1 MGPDHRGRGQVYGGG
16 GTSTEAPAGS
26 WAGRNIEEH
35 SEGSSIFGCQ
45 KGRNSPAPTPRPS
58 LEQHLPL
65 PLFTSPSRL
74 FSSPCASGGDL
85 TASVFFHFGPIAW
98 ISFPLYSV
106 WQPATSPRPRTHVV
120 SVSVCPC
127 SPQAGPTGPVLAF
140 HRERDPAPVT
150 WLEPA
155 LVQPGPHC
163 TWGLRPNFPAA
174 AAGHLHHQQD

>member
-35 SEGSSIFGCQ
+35 SEGSSISGCQ
-45 KGRNSPAPTPRPS
+45 KGRNSLAPTPRPS

-65 PLFTSPSRL
+65 PLFASPSRL

-106 WQPATSPRPRTHVV
+106 WQLATSPRPRTQL
-120 SVSVCPC
+120 SQCLC
-127 SPQAGPTGPVLAF
+127 VLARPRLAPLALSWPSTG
-140 HRERDPAPVT
+140 RETLPLSHG
-150 WLEPA
+150 WS
-155 LVQPGPHC
+155 PH
-163 TWGLRPNFPAA
+163 
-174 AAGHLHHQQD
+174 